1 MGRLRHLHGNDGS
14 SRGEGRCEPSQP
26 GRLSPFVMRK
36 IMQAE
41 DLGEHDADESADEMA
56 TENSPGLSKGRL
68 DHTEAEYR

>member
-1 MGRLRHLHGNDGS
+1 
-14 SRGEGRCEPSQP
+14 
-26 GRLSPFVMRK
+26 MRK